1 MHNLETQNFFNLAGE
16 TEVVRYSTTCL
27 AQASG
32 PRLRPADDT
41 TSTQRPARKE
51 LVKCPQRR
59 SLNGSSQNL
68 GTVLS
73 ILQHHLLAPYLA
85 SNYLFAFR
93 PRPAV
98 TCPFLQE
105 NHGPHRVQGP
115 SVTNNSLCHMVD
127 TSQRHFWDLPNS
139 FWCWEA

>member
-1 MHNLETQNFFNLAGE
+1 MHNFETRNFFNLAGE
-16 TEVVRYSTTCL
+16 TEVVIYSTTCL
-27 AQASG
+27 AQTSG

-51 LVKCPQRR
+51 LVKCPQR
-59 SLNGSSQNL
+59 SLNGSSPNL

-93 PRPAV
+93 PQPAV

-105 NHGPHRVQGP
+105 NRGPHRVQGP
-115 SVTNNSLCHMVD
+115 SVTNNSLSHMVD
-127 TSQRHFWDLPNS
+127 TSQ
-139 FWCWEA
+139 